1 MTGVVFIF
9 YWQKFDIAS
18 EAFFFSLLHLP
29 DSNYV
34 TDLTASLHRDVPLR
48 VYGNHSEY
56 NYARI
61 NLGHTPSA

>member
-1 MTGVVFIF
+1 MTGLVFIF
-9 YWQKFDIAS
+9 YWQKFDIGS
-18 EAFFFSLLHLP
+18 EALFFSLLHLP

-34 TDLTASLHRDVPLR
+34 TDLTVFLHRYVLLR
-48 VYGNHSEY
+48 VDGNHSEY